1 MRTLLLCFL
10 LTTVFWGNAQGQR
23 RIGVV
28 DRETINKQVAQ
39 AIQLDSLMAISRDTL
54 EKLRK
59 SWLHSFSTKASDFQ
73 SHFCGSPEEYK
84 RITSRLQAELDDIGR
99 MDTLAKDSL
108 LIWKRETL
116 ASIDRLIREKTSALA
131 KKKKLRLVVDQK
143 QVLFF
148 KSRLDLTQIVAEKVF
163 EDGPELQAMLKAFQD
178 KVLVAI
184 GRCRRP
190 NAYWQRW

>member
-1 MRTLLLCFL
+1 MRALLLCFL
-10 LTTVFWGNAQGQR
+10 LTTFFWGNVQGQR

-28 DRETINKQVAQ
+28 DRETINNQVAQ
-39 AIQLDSLMAISRDTL
+39 AIELDSLVAISRDTL

-59 SWLHSFSTKASDFQ
+59 SWLHSFSTKANDFQ

-108 LIWKRETL
+108 LIWRRETL
-116 ASIDRLIREKTSALA
+116 ASIDLLIQEKTTTLA
-131 KKKKLRLVVDQK
+131 KKKRLHLVVDQK
-143 QVLFF
+143 QVMFF
-148 KSRLDLTQIVAEKVF
+148 KSRLDLTQIVAEKVL
-163 EDGPELQAMLKAFQD
+163 EDGPELMALSKAFQD

-184 GRCRRP
+184 EHCRRP
-190 NAYWQRW
+190 DAYWQRW